1 MAVSPDTRDLCRAVL
16 APDLVELAVLALETY
31 AGPEE
36 TWVHQAAIRLSDG
49 RLHRLAR
56 WLNSAEREPETFRWY
71 AGEPTDVSPE
81 SHRFAVDFINGLIDK
96 DLSDPPAPLIS
107 VPDACQMLRGTTG
120 NTGHSPGAPTD
131 DEAARQQV
139 SKPIGP
145 KAPKLPKLRAPA
157 LAETACSWV
166 PSCSCVRCAL
176 GWSPEARTG

>member
-1 MAVSPDTRDLCRAVL
+1 MTSQPVVRDEKVVCHSPARHPWYHSYYDCLLLHRPRRRILGRMAVSPDTRDLCRSVF

-96 DLSDPPAPLIS
+96 DVSDP
-107 VPDACQMLRGTTG
+107 
-120 NTGHSPGAPTD
+120 
-131 DEAARQQV
+131 
-139 SKPIGP
+139 
-145 KAPKLPKLRAPA
+145 RAP
-157 LAETACSWV
+157 
-166 PSCSCVRCAL
+166 R
-176 GWSPEARTG
+176 